1 MENSVVASQYQV
13 TSTEWVGLE
22 VQTAMRENKLGKY
35 AGTINVGTYV
45 ELVRNRMR
53 VKVATAHAVAEKKR
67 RLHEAETKYNVLWR
81 RLAEEVELQRS
92 SENTCESLRIDIE
105 FIRCATID
113 LRNRLEASQ
122 VAFNEESQ
130 RVDEHTADSKKKYHA
145 HASEAAA
152 KLKAL
157 TKNEAAR
164 YSDHKLVE
172 RLKAKCNEMRSQ
184 RSLAEEQLC
193 ERRRNCQS
201 RRRRIDS

>member
-1 MENSVVASQYQV
+1 MDTGENPSAEEIQSKVVNDVDVLCVQV
-13 TSTEWVGLE
+13 IPLPRYLDS
-22 VQTAMRENKLGKY
+22 KLGKY

-45 ELVRNRMR
+45 ELVRNRTR

-67 RLHEAETKYNVLWR
+67 RLQEEETKYNVLWR

-113 LRNRLEASQ
+113 LRNRLETSQ

-130 RVDEHTADSKKKYHA
+130 RVDEHTADSEKKYHA

-152 KLKAL
+152 KVKAL

-164 YSDHKLVE
+164 T
-172 RLKAKCNEMRSQ
+172 
-184 RSLAEEQLC
+184 
-193 ERRRNCQS
+193 
-201 RRRRIDS
+201 